1 MNYLAFIL
9 SNPRFLAY
17 GFMMLFFSGFGQT
30 YYFGPYTDSVRQSFN
45 LSHGDIGLLFSL
57 ATGLAG
63 LLMMWAGRKIDDM
76 DLRTFTFLICVT
88 LIAGCFSMSTANS
101 IPTLMLAFFLLRISG
116 QGLMMHA
123 SFTSMARYFDKER
136 GKAISIASF
145 GMALAQATF
154 PVLAKTL
161 NSEFGWRGAWH
172 YSALFLTVTLIPMML
187 WLLVGHKERHEAF
200 LRDNEEGGHGAQQK
214 SGWARRVL
222 LRDVRFYLMFPSA
235 MTMPFILTGF
245 IFHQQHVA
253 RLQDWPLGLQPKAF
267 IAFAGVAFV
276 CSIIA
281 GPLVDRLGARKMI
294 AWNTLPFMAGMV
306 ALAVTSHP
314 IAAWLYLGLSGITL
328 GFGIPAGA
336 AFWTEMF
343 GPRHVGS
350 VRAIMSSFG
359 MLATALSPYVMGLA
373 FDHGASVSLLAWL
386 SAAYLGSSAVLVWL
400 VVYKYWE
407 RPHLEKA

>member
-45 LSHGDIGLLFSL
+45 LSHGEIGLLFSL

-63 LLMMWAGRKIDDM
+63 LLMMWAGRKIDDV

-123 SFTSMARYFDKER
+123 SFTSMARYFDKDR
-136 GKAISIASF
+136 GRAISVASF
-145 GMALAQATF
+145 GLALAQATF
-154 PVLAKTL
+154 PLMAKSL
-161 NSEFGWRGAWH
+161 NSEFGWRDAWH

-187 WLLVGHKERHEAF
+187 WLLIGHKERHEQF
-200 LRDNEEGGHGAQQK
+200 LRDNEESHQTASQK
-214 SGWARRVL
+214 SGWTRRVL

-253 RLQDWPLGLQPKAF
+253 RLQDWPMGLQPKAF
-267 IAFAGVAFV
+267 IAYAGVAFV

-281 GPLVDRLGARKMI
+281 GPLVDKVGARKMI

-306 ALAVTSHP
+306 ALAVTDHQ

-328 GFGIPAGA
+328 GFGIPAGT
-336 AFWTEMF
+336 AFWTEMY

-359 MLATALSPYVMGLA
+359 MLATALSPYVMGVA
-373 FDHGASVSLLAWL
+373 FDLGASVSLLAWI
-386 SAAYLGSSAVLVWL
+386 SAGYLGSSAVLVWL
-400 VVYKYWE
+400 VVYKYWDQ
-407 RPHLEKA
+407 PHLEKT

>member
-45 LSHGDIGLLFSL
+45 MSHGDIGLLFSL

-63 LLMMWAGRKIDDM
+63 LLMMWAGRKIDDV

-101 IPTLMLAFFLLRISG
+101 IPALMLGFFLLRISG

-136 GKAISIASF
+136 GKAISVASF

-154 PVLAKTL
+154 PLIAKSL
-161 NSEFGWRGAWH
+161 NSNFGWRDAWY

-200 LRDNEEGGHGAQQK
+200 LRDNEDDQHGAQQK
-214 SGWARRVL
+214 SGWTRRVL
-222 LRDVRFYLMFPSA
+222 LRDIRFYLMLPSA

-253 RLQDWPLGLQPKAF
+253 RLQDWPMGLQPKAF
-267 IAFAGVAFV
+267 IAYAGVAFV
-276 CSIIA
+276 CSIVA
-281 GPLVDRLGARKMI
+281 GPLVDRVGARKMI
-294 AWNTLPFMAGMV
+294 AWNTLPFMAGMA
-306 ALAVTSHP
+306 ALALTSHP

-328 GFGIPAGA
+328 GFGIPAGT
-336 AFWTEMF
+336 AFWTEMY

-350 VRAIMSSFG
+350 VRAIMSSLG
-359 MLATALSPYVMGLA
+359 MLATALSPYVMGVA
-373 FDHGASVSLLAWL
+373 FDHGASVSLLAWI

-400 VVYKYWE
+400 VVYKYWDH
-407 RPHLEKA
+407 PHLEKT

>member
-30 YYFGPYTDSVRQSFN
+30 YYFGPYTDSVRQSFGM
-45 LSHGDIGLLFSL
+45 SHGDIGLLFSL

-63 LLMMWAGRKIDDM
+63 LLMMWAGRKIDDV

-101 IPTLMLAFFLLRISG
+101 VFTLVLSFFLLRISG

-123 SFTSMARYFDKER
+123 SFTSMARYFDKDR
-136 GKAISIASF
+136 GRAISVASF
-145 GMALAQATF
+145 GLALAQATF
-154 PVLAKTL
+154 PLLAKSL
-161 NSEFGWRGAWH
+161 NANFGWRDAWH
-172 YSALFLTVTLIPMML
+172 YSALFLTLTLIPMML

-200 LRDNEEGGHGAQQK
+200 LRDNEEGAQSKQLK
-214 SGWARRVL
+214 SGWTRRVL
-222 LRDVRFYLMFPSA
+222 LRDIRFYLMFPSA

-253 RLQDWPLGLQPKAF
+253 NLNGWPLGLQPKAF
-267 IAFAGVAFV
+267 IAYAGVAFL
-276 CSIIA
+276 CSVIA
-281 GPLVDRLGARKMI
+281 GPLVDKVGARKMI
-294 AWNTLPFMAGMV
+294 AWNTWPFMAGMISL
-306 ALAVTSHP
+306 ALTDHQ

-328 GFGIPAGA
+328 GFGIPAGT
-336 AFWTEMF
+336 AFWTEMY

-350 VRAIMSSFG
+350 VRAIMSSCG
-359 MLATALSPYVMGLA
+359 MLATALSPYVMGVA
-373 FDHGASVSLLAWL
+373 FDHGVSVSQLAWV
-386 SAAYLGSSAVLVWL
+386 SAAYLGGSAVLVWL
-400 VVYKYWE
+400 VVYKYWDQ
-407 RPHLEKA
+407 PHLENS